1 MPISTNIKNRIRLP
15 LISAPMFLVSG
26 PDLVIAACKS
36 GIIGSFPTMNARTVE
51 ILDLW
56 MGQISTEI
64 EQSRTADPSAL
75 IGPWAA
81 NLIVHQSNKRLQPD
95 LELISKHQP
104 DIVITALGSPAAVVE
119 TVHAYG
125 GQVYADVNSISYAK
139 KAATTGVDGL
149 VLVCSGAG
157 GHTGQTSNFAFV
169 SAVREFFDGTIILA
183 GGISQGGAI
192 RASEVAGADFAYMGT
207 AFIPAE
213 ESMAN
218 DAYKQML
225 IDSTIEDLVCS
236 NAKTGSYANWLKPS
250 LEAAGI
256 DLTTFKKTNELNAN
270 DPQNEGKTWKNL
282 WSAGHGV
289 SVITKIEPTVEI
301 VNRLQQEYIAACK
314 IPAF

>member
-1 MPISTNIKNRIRLP
+1 
-15 LISAPMFLVSG
+15 
-26 PDLVIAACKS
+26 
-36 GIIGSFPTMNARTVE
+36 MNARTVE
-51 ILDLW
+51 ILDEW

-64 EQSRTADPSAL
+64 KQSRKADPTAL

-81 NLIVHQSNKRLQPD
+81 NLIVHQTNKRLQAD
-95 LELISKHQP
+95 LELINKHQP

-119 TVHAYG
+119 TVHGYG

-139 KAATTGVDGL
+139 KAVTTGIDGL

-207 AFIPAE
+207 AFIAAE
-213 ESMAN
+213 ESMAS

-225 IDSTIEDLVCS
+225 IDCTVEDLVCS
-236 NAKTGSYANWLKPS
+236 NAITGSWANWLQPS

-256 DLTTFKKTNELNAN
+256 DLTTFRKTDELNAN

-289 SVITKIEPTVEI
+289 SVITKTEPTIEI
-301 VNRLQQEYIAACK
+301 VNRLQQEYITACK